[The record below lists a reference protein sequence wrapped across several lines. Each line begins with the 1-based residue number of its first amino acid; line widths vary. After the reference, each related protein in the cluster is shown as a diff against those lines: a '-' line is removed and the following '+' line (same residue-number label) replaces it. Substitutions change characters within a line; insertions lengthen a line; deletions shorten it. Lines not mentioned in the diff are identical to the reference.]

1 MKSGLTKGETTCKH
15 VRKCE
20 TCPYAGKGCPF
31 NHKKPKNAAP
41 AQPSTGKKTSAA
53 PAQDKG
59 TRGRSKDRS
68 RKGQGRSQAPTG
80 GRGKGAQQKN
90 R

>member
-1 MKSGLTKGETTCKH
+1 MQ
-15 VRKCE
+15 
-20 TCPYAGKGCPF
+20 GKAVPLII
-31 NHKKPKNAAP
+31 KKPKNAAP
-41 AQPSTGKKTSAA
+41 AQPSTGKKSSAA

-59 TRGRSKDRS
+59 TRGGSKDRS
-68 RKGQGRSQAPTG
+68 RKGQGRSQTPTG